1 MAASMLRTRRRGS
14 NATLAAVG
22 VGMILLLSACTAS
35 FTPAQS
41 AEETQAQADVQRDIG
56 AFVDGLTST
65 NTFPLQVDSVT
76 TVDEVAAETNAVHY
90 YYTVTGQK
98 QSVDD
103 EKALEKT
110 IIQAVCNAD
119 NTKDLVNRGVHM
131 IHSYTYAD
139 TGGRFVVNVAKASC
153 S

>member
-1 MAASMLRTRRRGS
+1 MVTPTLRTRRRGS
-14 NATLAAVG
+14 NAAVAAISIG
-22 VGMILLLSACTAS
+22 IIFLLSACAFPFNS
-35 FTPAQS
+35 ALS
-41 AEETQAQADVQRDIG
+41 AEEIQVQAEVQQEID

-76 TVDEVAAETNAVHY
+76 TVDDVVAETNAVHY

-98 QSVDD
+98 QSADD
-103 EKALEKT
+103 EKALQKT
-110 IIQAVCNAD
+110 IIDSVCNAD

-131 IHSYTYAD
+131 IHSYRYAD
-139 TGGRFVVNVAKASC
+139 TGGLFVVNVAKAGC